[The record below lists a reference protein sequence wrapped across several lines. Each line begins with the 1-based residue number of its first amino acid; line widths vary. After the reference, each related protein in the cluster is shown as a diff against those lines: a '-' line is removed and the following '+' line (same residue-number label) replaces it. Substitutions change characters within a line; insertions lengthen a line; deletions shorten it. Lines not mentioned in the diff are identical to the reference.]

1 MWWYTVRTRFMADLS
16 SRSMRF
22 ALNNMQVFDGQA
34 SRRVR
39 ARFSV
44 AAALAAS
51 LAAGGSACRTAKK
64 PPKELAAHTASK
76 PDLTP
81 PRPEPPPAEALP
93 DPAEVPAPPR
103 APAGTLHVHLD
114 GEPTNLHPLASGDA
128 AVRAVTDGLVY
139 QTLIDCA
146 GGTYRP
152 VLAESWDVSDDG
164 MRIALRMRT
173 GVRWHDHHAFGVLD
187 VQATLEPLLR
197 KSKNKS
203 TEATIL
209 AAELDDVDS
218 VELVTERTI
227 RLVLKRPS
235 DLALRAL
242 CDVPILPDH
251 LVRDVRPESS
261 PIAKQPVGTGPYRFA
276 GWEHGKRIRLQRAPE
291 AWGPGPVG
299 VEEIVFDL
307 DGDGVRAL
315 NRTRRGDLEILP
327 HVLDVHYP
335 DQVEPSTLHGMTTL
349 YRLTPDRTS
358 FLVVNHRHEPLGDA
372 RVRRAMA
379 LLWDR
384 DRFARELHK
393 DLARP
398 IGGPVFGGPP
408 AEPAYDRARA
418 IKLLDD
424 AGYRD
429 SNADGVRDRDG
440 RPIRLTMLEVAGS
453 RTLPVEAH
461 AFALEMRKAGLLVD
475 VVATDAA
482 TFQARLQRGEFD
494 LAPMVWEELP
504 DEDPSPLFGAD
515 GLFNYGGYESSALEP
530 LWDRLRVAPGAAGRR
545 PLLAEIARIVAD
557 EQPVIFLYR
566 TDVPALVSTRVHG
579 LAAVGDR
586 LDLRRVWLD
595 P

>member
-1 MWWYTVRTRFMADLS
+1 MADLS

-22 ALNNMQVFDGQA
+22 ALNNT
-34 SRRVR
+34 RI
-39 ARFSV
+39 FSV
-44 AAALAAS
+44 QGFRSATRHALLALGIAG
-51 LAAGGSACRTAKK
+51 LAAGAGAGCRSAKK
-64 PPKELAAHTASK
+64 PPKEAVTHAVGR

-81 PRPEPPPAEALP
+81 PRAEPPPAGTLP
-93 DPAEVPAPPR
+93 DPSAVPAPPH
-103 APAGTLHVHLD
+103 APAGTLRVHLD
-114 GEPTNLHPLASGDA
+114 AEPANLHPFASADA

-139 QTLIDCA
+139 QTLIDCT

-152 VLAESWDVSDDG
+152 LLSDSWDVSDDG
-164 MRIALRMRT
+164 MRIALHMRA

-203 TEATIL
+203 LEASIL
-209 AAELDDVDS
+209 GAELDDVDS
-218 VELVTERTI
+218 VELVSERTI

-251 LVRDVRPESS
+251 LVRDVRPEAS
-261 PIAKQPVGTGPYRFA
+261 PIAKQPVGTGPFRFA
-276 GWEHGKRIRLQRAPE
+276 AWERGKRIRLQRAPD
-291 AWGPGPVG
+291 AWGPAPVG

-307 DGDGVRAL
+307 DTDGVRAL
-315 NRTRRGDLEILP
+315 NRTRRGDLDILP
-327 HVLDVHYP
+327 RVLDVHYP
-335 DQVEPSTLHGMTTL
+335 DQVEPSTLHGMTEL
-349 YRLTPDRTS
+349 YRLTPERTS
-358 FLVVNHRHEPLGDA
+358 FLVVNHRHEPLGDV
-372 RVRRAMA
+372 RVRRAIA

-384 DRFARELHK
+384 ERFARELHK

-398 IGGPVFGGPP
+398 IGGPVFG
-408 AEPAYDRARA
+408 AEVDIAAPRFDRARA
-418 IKLLDD
+418 IKLLDE

-429 SNADGVRDRDG
+429 TNADGVRDREG
-440 RPIRLTMLEVAGS
+440 RPIRLTFLEVAGS

-482 TFQARLQRGEFD
+482 TVQARLQRGDFD
-494 LAPMVWEELP
+494 LAPMMWEEQP
-504 DEDPSPLFGAD
+504 DEDPSPLFGED
-515 GLFNYGGYESSALEP
+515 GAYNYGGYRSSALAP
-530 LWDRLRVAPGAAGRR
+530 LWDRLRVARGAAGRR
-545 PLLAEIARIVAD
+545 PLLAEIARIIAD

-586 LDLRRVWLD
+586 LDLSHVWLD

>member
-1 MWWYTVRTRFMADLS
+1 
-16 SRSMRF
+16 MRF
-22 ALNNMQVFDGQA
+22 ALNNTQVFDGQA
-34 SRRVR
+34 SRRR
-39 ARFSV
+39 RDRMN
-44 AAALAAS
+44 AALALLVLGATVG
-51 LAAGGSACRTAKK
+51 AGCHSAKRPAKEVATRTTTKA
-64 PPKELAAHTASK
+64 
-76 PDLTP
+76 DLTP
-81 PRPEPPPAEALP
+81 PGPEPPPAGTLP
-93 DPAEVPAPPR
+93 APASVPAPPHP
-103 APAGTLHVHLD
+103 PAGTLHVHLD
-114 GEPTNLHPLASGDA
+114 TEPPNLHPFATGDA
-128 AVRAVTDGLVY
+128 AVRTVTDGLVY

-146 GGTYRP
+146 GGAYRP
-152 VLAESWDVSDDG
+152 LLAESWDVSDDG
-164 MRIALRMRT
+164 MRIAIRMRT

-203 TEATIL
+203 TEASL
-209 AAELDDVDS
+209 LGAELEDVDS
-218 VELVTERTI
+218 IELVTERTI

-242 CDVPILPDH
+242 CDIPILPDH

-261 PIAKQPVGTGPYRFA
+261 PIAKQPVGTGPFRFA
-276 GWEHGKRIRLQRAPE
+276 GWEHGKRIRLVRAPD
-291 AWGPGPVG
+291 AWGPGPPVG

-307 DGDGVRAL
+307 DSDGVRAL
-315 NRTRRGDLEILP
+315 NRTRRGELEILP

-335 DQVEPSTLHGMTTL
+335 DQVEPSTLHGMTEL
-349 YRLTPDRTS
+349 YRLTPQRTS
-358 FLVVNHRHEPLGDA
+358 FLVVNHRHEPLGDP
-372 RVRRAMA
+372 RVRRAMS

-384 DRFARELHK
+384 ERFAHEVHK

-398 IGGPVFGGPP
+398 IGGPVFGGALPP
-408 AEPAYDRARA
+408 PEYDRARA
-418 IKLLDD
+418 IKLLDE

-429 SNADGVRDRDG
+429 TNADGVRDRGG

-461 AFALEMRKAGLLVD
+461 AFVLEMRKAGLLVD

-482 TFQARLQRGEFD
+482 TVQARLQRGEFD
-494 LAPMVWEELP
+494 LAPMMWEELP
-504 DEDPSPLFGAD
+504 DEDPSPLFAAD
-515 GLFNYGGYESSALEP
+515 GLFNYGGYQSPALEA
-530 LWDRLRVAPGAAGRR
+530 LWDRLRVAPGEAGRR
-545 PLLAEIARIVAD
+545 PLLEQIARIVAD
-557 EQPVIFLYR
+557 EQAVIFLYR

>member
-1 MWWYTVRTRFMADLS
+1 MADLS

-22 ALNNMQVFDGQA
+22 ALNNTWIFKGQA
-34 SRRVR
+34 SRRLPGRLIGAV
-39 ARFSV
+39 V
-44 AAALAAS
+44 LVGLGTLA
-51 LAAGGSACRTAKK
+51 GPGCRSSRKPAK
-64 PPKELAAHTASK
+64 ETAAHTTTKA
-76 PDLTP
+76 DLTP
-81 PRPEPPPAEALP
+81 PRPEPPPAGALP
-93 DPAEVPAPPR
+93 DPAAVPAPPQ

-114 GEPTNLHPLASGDA
+114 AEPPNLHPFASGDA

-146 GGTYRP
+146 GGVYRP
-152 VLAESWDVSDDG
+152 LLAESWDVSDDG
-164 MRIALRMRT
+164 MRIALRMRS

-197 KSKNKS
+197 KSKLKS
-203 TEATIL
+203 MEATVL
-209 AAELDDVDS
+209 GAELEDVDS
-218 VELVTERTI
+218 IELVTERTI

-261 PIAKQPVGTGPYRFA
+261 PIAKQPIGTGPFRFA

-299 VEEIVFDL
+299 VDEIVFDL
-307 DGDGVRAL
+307 DADGVRAL
-315 NRTRRGDLEILP
+315 NRTRRGELEILP

-335 DQVEPSTLHGMTTL
+335 DQVEPSTLHGMTEL
-349 YRLTPDRTS
+349 YRLTPERTS
-358 FLVVNHRHEPLGDA
+358 FLVVNHRHEPLADA

-384 DRFARELHK
+384 ERFARELHK
-393 DLARP
+393 DLVRP
-398 IGGPVFGGPP
+398 IGGPVFGGPAAP
-408 AEPAYDRARA
+408 AAYDRARA
-418 IKLLDD
+418 IKLLEE

-429 SNADGVRDRDG
+429 TNADGVRDRG
-440 RPIRLTMLEVAGS
+440 GKPIRLTMLEVAGS

-461 AFALEMRKAGLLVD
+461 AFVLEMRKAGLLVD
-475 VVATDAA
+475 AVATDAA
-482 TFQARLQRGEFD
+482 TFQARLQRGDFD
-494 LAPMVWEELP
+494 LAPMMWEEQP
-504 DEDPSPLFGAD
+504 DEDPSPLFAQD
-515 GLFNYGGYESSALEP
+515 GLFNYGGYDSSALAP

-545 PLLAEIARIVAD
+545 PILAEMARIIAD

-566 TDVPALVSTRVHG
+566 ADVPALVSTRVHG
-579 LAAVGDR
+579 LGAIGDR

>member
-1 MWWYTVRTRFMADLS
+1 MLF
-16 SRSMRF
+16 F
-22 ALNNMQVFDGQA
+22 HGQA
-34 SRRVR
+34 SRS
-39 ARFSV
+39 ARGRLI
-44 AAALAAS
+44 AATLLACLGATVG
-51 LAAGGSACRTAKK
+51 AGCRSSKK
-64 PPKELAAHTASK
+64 PTKETAAHPTTKA
-76 PDLTP
+76 DLTP
-81 PRPEPPPAEALP
+81 PRPEPPPSGALP
-93 DPAEVPAPPR
+93 DPASVPAPPH
-103 APAGTLHVHLD
+103 APAGTLHVHLES
-114 GEPTNLHPLASGDA
+114 EPPNLHPYAPGDA

-146 GGTYRP
+146 GGEYRP
-152 VLAESWDVSDDG
+152 LLAESWDVSDDG
-164 MRIALRMRT
+164 MRIAIRMRS

-197 KSKNKS
+197 RSKLKS
-203 TEATIL
+203 TEANL
-209 AAELDDVDS
+209 LGAELEDVDS
-218 VELVTERTI
+218 IELVSERTI

-251 LVRDVRPESS
+251 LVRDVRPEAS
-261 PIAKQPVGTGPYRFA
+261 PIAKQPVGTGPFRFA
-276 GWEHGKRIRLQRAPE
+276 SWERGKRIRLQRAPE
-291 AWGPGPVG
+291 AWGPPPAVG

-307 DGDGVRAL
+307 DTDGVRAL
-315 NRTRRGDLEILP
+315 NRTRRGELDILP

-335 DQVEPSTLHGMTTL
+335 DQVEPSTLHGTTAL

-393 DLARP
+393 ELARP
-398 IGGPVFGGPP
+398 IGGPVFGGPVAP
-408 AEPAYDRARA
+408 AAYDRARA
-418 IKLLDD
+418 IKLLDE

-429 SNADGVRDRDG
+429 TNADGVRDREG

-482 TFQARLQRGEFD
+482 TVQARLQRGEFD
-494 LAPMVWEELP
+494 LAPMMWEEQP
-504 DEDPSPLFGAD
+504 DEDPSPLFGPD
-515 GLFNYGGYESSALEP
+515 GLFNYTGYDSTTLAP

-545 PLLAEIARIVAD
+545 PLLEQIARVIAE

-579 LAAVGDR
+579 LGAIGDR

>member
-1 MWWYTVRTRFMADLS
+1 MADLF

-22 ALNNMQVFDGQA
+22 ALNNTRVFDGQA
-34 SRRVR
+34 PRRR
-39 ARFSV
+39 AAPF
-44 AAALAAS
+44 AALVIASGVVALAAIGCHAS
-51 LAAGGSACRTAKK
+51 KK
-64 PPKELAAHTASK
+64 PPKDTAQPPATK
-76 PDLTP
+76 LDLTP
-81 PRPEPPPAEALP
+81 PSPEPPPAGTLPAPEA
-93 DPAEVPAPPR
+93 VPAPPHP
-103 APAGTLHVHLD
+103 PAGTLHVHLD
-114 GEPTNLHPLASGDA
+114 AEPANLHPFASGDT

-139 QTLIDCA
+139 QTLLDCS
-146 GGTYRP
+146 GGVYRP
-152 VLAESWDVSDDG
+152 LLAESWDVSDDG
-164 MRIALRMRT
+164 MRIALRVRG

-203 TEATIL
+203 TEASVLST
-209 AAELDDVDS
+209 ELEDVDS
-218 VELVTERTI
+218 IELVSERTI

-261 PIAKQPVGTGPYRFA
+261 PIAKQPIGTGPFRFA
-276 GWEHGKRIRLQRAPE
+276 GWEHGKRIRLARAPD

-307 DGDGVRAL
+307 DSDGVRAL
-315 NRTRRGDLEILP
+315 NRTRRGELDILP
-327 HVLDVHYP
+327 HVLEVHYP
-335 DQVEPSTLHGMTTL
+335 DQVQPSTLHGMTEL
-349 YRLTPDRTS
+349 YRLTPERMS
-358 FLVVNHRHEPLGDA
+358 FLVVNHRHDPLGDP

-384 DRFARELHK
+384 ERFAHELHK
-393 DLARP
+393 DLVRP
-398 IGGPVFGGPP
+398 LGGPVFGAATTPP
-408 AEPAYDRARA
+408 AFDRARA
-418 IKLLDD
+418 IKLLDE

-429 SNADGVRDRDG
+429 TNADGVRDRDG

-475 VVATDAA
+475 VVATDAL

-494 LAPMVWEELP
+494 LAPMTWEELP
-504 DEDPSPLFGAD
+504 DEDPSPLFAAN
-515 GLFNYGGYESSALEP
+515 GLFNYGNYQSAALEP
-530 LWDRLRVAPGAAGRR
+530 LWDRLRVAPGEAGRR
-545 PLLAEIARIVAD
+545 PLLDEIARIVAD
-557 EQPVIFLYR
+557 EQGVIFLYR
-566 TDVPALVSTRVHG
+566 TDVAALVSTRVHG

-586 LDLRRVWLD
+586 LDLRHVWLD